1 MTAKVA
7 PADMSLLQGAK
18 ESGHTAAQSGDDQGS
33 DDNREFQSRE
43 STGAEVCV
51 R

>member
-7 PADMSLLQGAK
+7 PANTSFLQGVK

-33 DDNREFQSRE
+33 DNNREFQSQE
-43 STGAEVCV
+43 STGAEVCM
-51 R
+51 